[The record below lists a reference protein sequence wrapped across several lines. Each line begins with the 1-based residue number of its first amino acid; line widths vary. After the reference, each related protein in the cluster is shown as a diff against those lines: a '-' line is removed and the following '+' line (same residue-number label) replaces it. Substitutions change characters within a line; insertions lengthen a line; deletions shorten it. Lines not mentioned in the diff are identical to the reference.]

1 MIKSMTGFGAT
12 EMVVGAYHHRVEVR
26 SVNSKFCD
34 VKVKSPTDLNWL
46 EIKVQQYIKQMISRG
61 HVEVLLYRGA
71 SQKSEEGALEINWD
85 LAEEY
90 YKAYQS
96 IRHKFGISHDVTLAM
111 VTNAREVITL
121 KQGDEDQDATW
132 EKVKVAL
139 DEALKSVLAM
149 RENEGKALAVD
160 LAGRCNVI
168 NDSINAIAAL
178 APTVVDSYRKR
189 LLEKIESI
197 SDQELDQTRLAQE
210 VCYFS
215 DRCDI
220 TEELTRL
227 KSHIQQFLHFLE
239 ESEPVGRKLD
249 FLVQEMNRETN
260 TIGSKSGSAEISQ
273 KVVDIKS
280 EIEKLREQIQ
290 NVE

>member
-1 MIKSMTGFGAT
+1 MIKSMTGFGAS
-12 EMVVGAYHHRVEVR
+12 EVVVGAYHHRVEVR

-34 VKVKSPTDLNWL
+34 VKVKSPTDLNWM
-46 EIKVQQYIKQMISRG
+46 EIKIQQLIKKSFARG
-61 HVEVLLYRGA
+61 HIEVLFFRG
-71 SQKSEEGALEINWD
+71 SSLKTDEGSLNVNWA

-96 IRHKFGISHDVTLAM
+96 IKHKFGISHDVSLAM

-121 KQGDEDQDATW
+121 KQSDEDQDATW
-132 EKVKVAL
+132 DKAKKAL
-139 DEALKSVLAM
+139 DAAIESVITM
-149 RENEGKALAVD
+149 RKAEGKALAMD
-160 LAGRCNVI
+160 LAGRCNTITDVLK
-168 NDSINAIAAL
+168 SISNV
-178 APTVVDSYRKR
+178 APTVVENYKKR
-189 LLEKIESI
+189 LMDKIEQI
-197 SDQELDQTRLAQE
+197 SEQELDQVRLSQE
-210 VCYFS
+210 VCYYA

-227 KSHIQQFLHFLE
+227 KSHIQQFLHFLD
-239 ESEPVGRKLD
+239 SKEPVGRRLD

-260 TIGSKSGSAEISQ
+260 TIGSKSGSADISQ
-273 KVVDIKS
+273 KVVEIKS